1 MSKTKHGWHSVP
13 ACLNSIGAVAIGTA
27 LGVGL
32 CAASALAADA
42 SWISTVTVDGT
53 PGARCRT
60 ADLPRYRIEIRDG
73 RFTATT
79 DTTEAVAQSE
89 YVVIVVPL
97 FVTAEGE
104 PTFGWM
110 DDATRAIAAGL
121 KPGTTVIYET
131 TLPVGT
137 TRTRWKPMLEE
148 GSGSFV
154 ALTQIDG
161 VSADSVLLE
170 NRGDATFGLGAE
182 P

>member
-73 RFTATT
+73 RFTATP
-79 DTTEAVAQSE
+79 DGSPWLG
-89 YVVIVVPL
+89 PL
-97 FVTAEGE
+97 SF
-104 PTFGWM
+104 
-110 DDATRAIAAGL
+110 DLSRL
-121 KPGTTVIYET
+121 KAD
-131 TLPVGT
+131 
-137 TRTRWKPMLEE
+137 
-148 GSGSFV
+148 GSGRV
-154 ALTQIDG
+154 QLKRPDG
-161 VSADSVLLE
+161 VLWSFDFA
-170 NRGDATFGLGAE
+170 RGDGPRLLYVTSNNMECRYVWE
-182 P
+182 PLK